1 MRKSAT
7 PSGLGFTARDRL
19 RLIHAMHRAAESRL
33 FRRIQAVL
41 LVAKAY
47 SFREAAEITG
57 LSLSSVYKL
66 VKRYLVSHQV
76 DDFQDGERC
85 GRPRVASAVSDSRIL
100 RELRRN
106 PLRLGYRTNVW
117 TVELLARHLSDRYGY
132 PINPHTLQRRMK
144 QMGLRCK
151 RPRYV
156 YAEKDPHRAQ
166 KKGPLSGN

>member
-7 PSGLGFTARDRL
+7 PSDLGFTARDRL
-19 RLIHAMHRAAESRL
+19 RLTNAMQRAAESRL

-41 LVAKAY
+41 LVAKEY
-47 SFREAAEITG
+47 SFRKAAEITG

-66 VKRYLVSHQV
+66 VRRYLVSHQV
-76 DDFQDGERC
+76 EDFQDGERC
-85 GRPRVASAVSDSRIL
+85 GRPRVASAVTDSRIL

-117 TVELLARHLSDRYGY
+117 TVALLARHLSDRYGY

-144 QMGLRCK
+144 Q
-151 RPRYV
+151 
-156 YAEKDPHRAQ
+156 
-166 KKGPLSGN
+166 

>member
-1 MRKSAT
+1 MRKSAS
-7 PSGLGFTARDRL
+7 PLELGLTARDCL
-19 RLIHAMHRAAESRL
+19 RLTHAMHRAAESRL

-41 LVAKAY
+41 LVAKEY
-47 SFREAAEITG
+47 SFRKAAEITG

-66 VKRYLVSHQV
+66 VRRYLVSHQV

-85 GRPRVASAVSDSRIL
+85 GRPLVASAVSDSRIL

-117 TVELLARHLSDRYGY
+117 TVELLAQHLSERYGC
-132 PINPHTLQRRMK
+132 PINPHTLKRRMK

-166 KKGPLSGN
+166 KKGPSSGN

>member
-7 PSGLGFTARDRL
+7 PSGLGFTAGDRL
-19 RLIHAMHRAAESRL
+19 RLTHAMQRAGESRL

-41 LVAKAY
+41 LIAKAH
-47 SFREAAEITG
+47 SFRKAAEITG

-76 DDFQDGERC
+76 EDFQDGERC
-85 GRPRVASAVSDSRIL
+85 GRPRVASAVTDSRLL

-117 TVELLARHLSDRYGY
+117 TVELLAQHLSERYGC
-132 PINPHTLQRRMK
+132 PINPHTLKRRMK
-144 QMGLRCK
+144 QIGLRCK

-166 KKGPLSGN
+166 KKGPSSGN